1 MIKFQWDDNKERINI
16 SKHGLS
22 FRVAATVFNDDDRL
36 EIFDQKHSTAEEER
50 YITIGRIEGTV
61 VVIMVVH
68 TERDDVIRIISARYA
83 TANEERWYYDGIG

>member
-1 MIKFQWDDNKERINI
+1 MMRFQWDDNKEKINI

-36 EIFDQKHSTAEEER
+36 EIFDQEHSTAEEER

-68 TERDDVIRIISARYA
+68 TERDDMIRIISARYA
-83 TANEERWYYDGIG
+83 TAEEERWYYDGIG